1 MNLTGNLQRMH
12 YAGFKNMRLC
22 MVLIIGIMAS
32 LTTDCM
38 GQMSSFRNE
47 YETPGFIIVSDV
59 LPPELTMGKNYS
71 IMGSIDT
78 TTDTATL
85 GFTYRFNITSSYG
98 NYDAF
103 SIDMVRKRAHEIN
116 VIAVLQDIR
125 KTKAF
130 SKAIT
135 KARKSPYKKVVYLI
149 LDPVDTVTGV
159 PRNDWR
165 FITTQ
170 PKGMVEGGSE
180 GKKGVPSDV
189 LAEFFKIKCRYAYK
203 LGVDV
208 YSTNKELQKELN
220 SVSMAGFA
228 SGTGTSILFTKAGK
242 SAEGLML
249 KDAESLKVVTRTPF
263 LEEIDKLL
271 LDNTQDG
278 LKIIN
283 RETLKQIVKEDYV
296 IEGFLNHDNY
306 TPRNKTIIAH
316 ALAKMDG
323 VKNRD
328 NFIKQAL
335 LVDNDEMAFI
345 YQDMAEMIYYYHKKV
360 KPVVE
365 IIPVRS
371 MVANYTIDQTIISIL
386 PIDNLYWSEITE
398 LLVSELLQLS
408 KSEDR
413 PVTQVIMGISGKATP
428 LAKEVL
434 TSEGIV
440 IKENM

>member
-1 MNLTGNLQRMH
+1 MNLSIRLQRRY
-12 YAGFKNMRLC
+12 YAGFKNLKLF
-22 MVLIIGIMAS
+22 MVLVIGIITCLA
-32 LTTDCM
+32 TDCM
-38 GQMSSFRNE
+38 GQRASFRSE
-47 YETPGFIIVSDV
+47 YETPGFIIASDV
-59 LPPELTMGKNYS
+59 LPPELTMGKNYG
-71 IMGSIDT
+71 IMGAIDST
-78 TTDTATL
+78 ADTATL
-85 GFTYRFNITSSYG
+85 GFTYKFNITSSYG

-103 SIDMVRKRAHEIN
+103 CIDMVRKRAHEIN

-135 KARKSPYKKVVYLI
+135 KARKSPYKKAAYLI
-149 LDPVDTVTGV
+149 LDPVDTATGV
-159 PRNDWR
+159 PRDDWR

-170 PKGMVEGGSE
+170 SKGMVEGGPE
-180 GKKGVPSDV
+180 GSKGGPADA
-189 LAEFFKIKCRYAYK
+189 LADFFKIKCRYAYK

-208 YSTNKELQKELN
+208 YSANKELQKELN
-220 SVSMAGFA
+220 SISMAGFA
-228 SGTGTSILFTKAGK
+228 SGSGTSILFTKAGK
-242 SAEGLML
+242 SADGLML
-249 KDAESLKVVTRTPF
+249 KDADDLKIITRTPF

-283 RETLKQIVKEDYV
+283 RGKLKQIVKEDYV

-306 TPRNKTIIAH
+306 SPRNKTIIVH

-328 NFIKQAL
+328 IFIKQAL
-335 LVDNDEMAFI
+335 LVDNDEIAFI

-365 IIPVRS
+365 IIPVRK
-371 MVANYTIDQTIISIL
+371 MVANYTIDQTIITIL
-386 PIDNLYWSEITE
+386 PIDSLFWSEPTD

-408 KSEDR
+408 KSKDR
-413 PVTQVIMGISGKATP
+413 EVKKVIVGISGKATS

-434 TSEGIV
+434 TVKGVV